1 MCNKSRD
8 ILGDRFVIHI
18 RGDHVNKKS
27 GTINCTSLDLSMKT
41 LNASEARANLFS
53 LVEQV
58 NKDHL
63 PRLITSRQGDAVLLS
78 KSDWESIQET
88 LYLQS
93 IPNLVESIR
102 AAEQMDDWVSEDE
115 FLGALNGLED

>member
-1 MCNKSRD
+1 MTKVFIT
-8 ILGDRFVIHI
+8 ILAI
-18 RGDHVNKKS
+18 
-27 GTINCTSLDLSMKT
+27 
-41 LNASEARANLFS
+41 ARSITKAIFS

-63 PRLITSRQGDAVLLS
+63 PRFITSRQGDAVLLS
-78 KSDWESIQET
+78 KSDWESIQDT

-102 AAEQMDDWVSEDE
+102 AAEQANDWVSEDE
-115 FLGALNGLED
+115 FLGALNGMEDSI

>member
-1 MCNKSRD
+1 ME
-8 ILGDRFVIHI
+8 I
-18 RGDHVNKKS
+18 
-27 GTINCTSLDLSMKT
+27 

-63 PRLITSRQGDAVLLS
+63 PRFITSLKGDAVLLS
-78 KSDWESIQET
+78 KEDWESIQET

-93 IPNLVESIR
+93 ITNLVASIR
-102 AAEQMDDWVSEDE
+102 DIEQADDWVSEEE
-115 FLGALNGLED
+115 FMRALNGLED